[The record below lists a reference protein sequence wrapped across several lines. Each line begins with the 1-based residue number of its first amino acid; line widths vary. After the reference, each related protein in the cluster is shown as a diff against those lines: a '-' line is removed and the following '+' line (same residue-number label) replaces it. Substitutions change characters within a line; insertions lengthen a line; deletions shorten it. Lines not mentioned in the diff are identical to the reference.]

1 MDNKCKVIT
10 ALSKDG
16 GFRLL
21 LVDSTAAVE
30 KMRQLHNTSKTMTA
44 ALGRS
49 ITACSIM
56 GKMLKSEKSSV
67 TLRIDGGG
75 PAGRIVCVADCEG
88 NVRGCADN
96 PDVELDPNEQGKLDV
111 GGAVGKNGS
120 IYIVKDLGFGEPYVG
135 YSPIVSGE
143 IAEDITEYY
152 TVSEQTPS
160 VCALGV
166 RVFPD
171 GTCKAA
177 GGYIL
182 QLMPDANEFITPI
195 LQANID
201 YMPSL
206 SQLIADGT
214 SLEEIAGMIFGLV
227 EFSVLEEGEF
237 EYRCVCGKEK
247 YAKALI
253 GLGSDELKSMRDE
266 GQPVEIVCQFCNTK
280 YEFNTEELDELYKRA
295 IARAEAAAAAA
306 EENDEEE

>member
-1 MDNKCKVIT
+1 MENKCKMIT
-10 ALSKDG
+10 ALTKDG
-16 GFRLL
+16 GFRLI
-21 LVDSTAAVE
+21 LVDSTNAVE

-56 GKMLKSEKSSV
+56 GKMLKSEKSSI

-75 PAGRIVCVADCEG
+75 PAGRIVCVADCDG
-88 NVRGCADN
+88 NVRGCADE
-96 PDVELDPNEQGKLDV
+96 PYIELEPNAQGKLDV

-120 IYIVKDLGFGEPYVG
+120 IYIVKDMGFGEPYVG
-135 YSPIVSGE
+135 FSPIVSGE

-166 RVFPD
+166 RVYPD
-171 GTCKAA
+171 GTCRAA

-182 QLMPDANEFITPI
+182 QVMPDANEFITPI
-195 LQANID
+195 LQSNID

-227 EFSVLEEGEF
+227 EFNILEESEC
-237 EYRCVCGKEK
+237 EYRCTCGKEK
-247 YAKALI
+247 YAKALKGI
-253 GLGSDELKSMRDE
+253 GVAELKSMRDE
-266 GQPVEIVCQFCNTK
+266 GKPVEIVCQFCNTK
-280 YEFNTEELDELYKRA
+280 YEFSTEELDELYQSVAARLKAA
-295 IARAEAAAAAA
+295 IARER
-306 EENDEEE
+306 NEEE